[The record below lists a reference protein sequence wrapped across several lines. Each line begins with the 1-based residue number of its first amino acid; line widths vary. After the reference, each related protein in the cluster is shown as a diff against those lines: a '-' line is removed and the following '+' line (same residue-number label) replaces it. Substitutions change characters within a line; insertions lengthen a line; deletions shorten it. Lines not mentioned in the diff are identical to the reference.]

1 MKILIL
7 IVASFVLGS
16 IPFGVIIAKAKGV
29 DLKKIGSGNIGAT
42 NVLRSLGKGAALLTL
57 LGDMMKG
64 TAAVAIARAFVSDP
78 GFYASY
84 ASGGGAGILQSITS
98 NPQAAIEGLVGLS
111 AILGHNFSMFLRFRG
126 GKGVATSLG
135 VLVIYSPQVAILTL
149 IIWLVAALI
158 TKYSSLGAIIS
169 FGLLPV
175 NVFLFDPVRIKVLI
189 SAMIA
194 LLILVRHI
202 GNIESLIKGT
212 ERKIGERARGS

>member
-1 MKILIL
+1 MEITLLI
-7 IVASFVLGS
+7 AFSFVLGS
-16 IPFGVIIAKAKGV
+16 IPCGVIIAKAKGV

-42 NVLRSLGKGAALLTL
+42 NVLRSLGKEAALLTL
-57 LGDMMKG
+57 LGDMLKG

-78 GFYASY
+78 GFYASEF
-84 ASGGGAGILQSITS
+84 GAGLLQSFTS
-98 NPQAAIEGLVGLS
+98 NPQAAIEGLAGLS
-111 AILGHNFSMFLRFRG
+111 AILGHNFSLFLRFRG

-175 NVFLFDPVRIKVLI
+175 NVFLLDPVRIKVLI
-189 SAMIA
+189 SALIA

-202 GNIESLIKGT
+202 GNIERLIKGT
-212 ERKIGERARGS
+212 EKKIGERHRGS

>member
-1 MKILIL
+1 MKSALLITFAF
-7 IVASFVLGS
+7 ILGS
-16 IPFGVIIAKAKGV
+16 IPCGVIIAKAKGV
-29 DLKKIGSGNIGAT
+29 DLEKIGSGNIGAT

-57 LGDMMKG
+57 LGDVLKG
-64 TAAVAIARAFVSDP
+64 TVAVAIARAFVSDP
-78 GFYASY
+78 GFYASEF
-84 ASGGGAGILQSITS
+84 GTGILQSITS

-111 AILGHNFSMFLRFRG
+111 AILGHNFSPFLRFRG
-126 GKGVATSLG
+126 GKGVATSIG

-158 TKYSSLGAIIS
+158 TKYSSLGAIVA

-189 SAMIA
+189 SAMIT

-202 GNIESLIKGT
+202 GNIERLIKGA
-212 ERKIGERARGS
+212 ERKIGERFRGS

>member
-16 IPFGVIIAKAKGV
+16 IPFGVIIAKIKGV

-98 NPQAAIEGLVGLS
+98 NPQAAIEGLVGLA
-111 AILGHNFSMFLRFRG
+111 AILGHNFSVFLKFKG
-126 GKGVATSLG
+126 GKGVATSIG

-149 IIWLVAALI
+149 IIWLVTAFI

-175 NVFLFDPVRIKVLI
+175 NVFLFDPVGIKVLI

-194 LLILVRHI
+194 LLILVKHI
-202 GNIESLIKGT
+202 GNIERLIKGA
-212 ERKIGERARGS
+212 ERKIGKRPLS